1 MRLINRIDLF
11 KQNFHFLINKKTSYH
26 TFFGGICS
34 FISIITLVILTYFIG
49 KPLWYHKNPTVT
61 TSTIQTDEQSKV
73 NFSNADIFFAFTI
86 VDTFGNDLEH
96 YKDKIFIDINDYSFD
111 EEIDDYIIKPIPYSQ
126 CSNFETKVN
135 GKVLHTFDDFYCLNL
150 TNITITSILNDTY
163 SKIKIDIYTCPPY
176 FTDYSSCLPIKE
188 NEAYFNYLSFYYYK
202 PTLYTQPDNYK
213 ILRKYIILLK
223 VVLFYL
229 FTKKN

>member
-73 NFSNADIFFAFTI
+73 NFSNADIF
-86 VDTFGNDLEH
+86 
-96 YKDKIFIDINDYSFD
+96 
-111 EEIDDYIIKPIPYSQ
+111 
-126 CSNFETKVN
+126 
-135 GKVLHTFDDFYCLNL
+135 
-150 TNITITSILNDTY
+150 
-163 SKIKIDIYTCPPY
+163 
-176 FTDYSSCLPIKE
+176 
-188 NEAYFNYLSFYYYK
+188 
-202 PTLYTQPDNYK
+202 
-213 ILRKYIILLK
+213 LLK
-223 VVLFYL
+223 LVVEIRNHLEDGWFL
-229 FTKKN
+229 HV